1 MRVQKTLALV
11 VCCLCLA
18 GLHSARAAGARPWQ
32 KRVAQNVDARR
43 VAAHRNTPI
52 ELWPKEPDFPNDIEP
67 SRFEEALS
75 NLCGPMPAE
84 RLRGYRNAI
93 LDASSQYSI
102 DPFLLAALVYDQSR
116 CWPMTYKRDQ
126 ARGLFGLTRLPVD
139 MHAPHV
145 RKGKY
150 TYFIWKGNGWQAREL
165 AMPGIP
171 LNRYRAS
178 DTQDGLFLS
187 AAILR
192 VLEIQHRDLDARFEQ
207 TPHRHFVS
215 HWFYGDVVRET
226 EPETRVLTAR
236 RRLLEHYAR
245 TTYPPLGKIGDVDL
259 HLPLDGRPRLVV
271 DYFGN
276 TRGKKDRGYWHRGMD
291 LDAVEGEPV
300 RAMAAGRISFAGTDL
315 PGGNSGGHLT
325 PAEAVSLVES
335 KQKLGPGGLYVH
347 VNHAGTV
354 GSIYMHLETIAV
366 RTGDL
371 VAAGQIIGTSG
382 RTGTDVSGPHLH
394 LELRVGTDRVD
405 PAQILGPALVNPFG
419 HGTEA
424 PDN

>member
-1 MRVQKTLALV
+1 MRAQKKLALL
-11 VCCLCLA
+11 VCCLFLA
-18 GLHSARAAGARPWQ
+18 CPHWSVAARPRPWQ
-32 KRVAQNVDARR
+32 KRVAQNVEARR

-52 ELWPKEPDFPNDIEP
+52 DLWPGEPDFPADIEP
-67 SRFEEALS
+67 TRFEEALS
-75 NLCGPMPAE
+75 NLCGPMPGE
-84 RLRGYRNAI
+84 RLRGYRNSI
-93 LDASSQYSI
+93 LDAASKYSV

-116 CWPMTYKRDQ
+116 CWPMTYQRDQ

-150 TYFIWKGNGWQAREL
+150 TYFIWNDNEWQVREL
-165 AMPGIP
+165 AMPGTA
-171 LNRYRAS
+171 LNRYRAA
-178 DTQDGLFLS
+178 DTEDGLFLS

-192 VLEIQHRDLDARFEQ
+192 VLELQHRDLDARLEQ
-207 TPHRHFVS
+207 TPHRHFIS

-245 TTYPPLGKIGDVDL
+245 TTYAPLGKIGGVEL
-259 HLPLDGRPRLVV
+259 HLPLDGRPRLVL

-276 TRGKKDRGYWHRGMD
+276 TRGKKDRGYWHRGID

-300 RAMAAGRISFAGTDL
+300 RAMAAGRISFAGADL
-315 PGGNSGGHLT
+315 PGGNSGRHLT
-325 PAEAVSLVES
+325 PQEAVTLVES
-335 KQKLGPGGLYVH
+335 KQKMGPGGLYVH
-347 VNHAGTV
+347 VNHAGAV
-354 GSIYMHLETIAV
+354 GSVYMHLETLAV

-371 VAAGQIIGTSG
+371 VVPGQLIGTAG

-405 PAQILGPALVNPFG
+405 PAEILDTALVNPFRR
-419 HGTEA
+419 GTDE